1 MAKTALSEKT
11 SETTAEVEASGDI
24 IEGSP
29 TGTLAVAPGAGIT
42 GDLDASDISFP
53 RLQIVQGMGNL
64 SENYKKGEIV
74 LDGES
79 LISDGPTPVEFTVCR
94 IGKQFEENVDWDS
107 GEIPRIVSKNE
118 AVEIGGSFDLGANG
132 EKPNWPWD
140 GSGSG
145 NSSKSSGQKS
155 VLKTSPS
162 PGTIEPGIARSSSC
176 LSTRPII
183 SATDTV
189 AWLPSPSS
197 PFEQWYFTS
206 FPVYGFDAKVEV
218 SMANCSN
225 SLLDTETEVLVS
237 GSNKDQPPLSMLN
250 WKTPCS
256 VRK

>member
-29 TGTLAVAPGAGIT
+29 TDSLAISPGAGIT

-79 LISDGPTPVEFTVCR
+79 LISDGTTPVEFTVCR

-118 AVEIGGSFDLGANG
+118 AVEIGGTFDWGANG
-132 EKPNWPWD
+132 EKPNWLPIADALICIKGEDPDVFPFEYNGANFAFALWRIKGTAYKRAAVPIFTAARMYYREGINT
-140 GSGSG
+140 GSFLLTTEKATFGG
-145 NSSKSSGQKS
+145 KS
-155 VLKTSPS
+155 VHVPKIRRGSRHDGKFTEWLKDF
-162 PGTIEPGIARSSSC
+162 C
-176 LSTRPII
+176 
-183 SATDTV
+183 
-189 AWLPSPSS
+189 
-197 PFEQWYFTS
+197 
-206 FPVYGFDAKVEV
+206 
-218 SMANCSN
+218 
-225 SLLDTETEVLVS
+225 
-237 GSNKDQPPLSMLN
+237 
-250 WKTPCS
+250 
-256 VRK
+256 